1 MNINHSSCCDLIEQK
16 VNFWFTNSG
25 ELVIESELLSKLYDY
40 FEPTSV
46 KSRVVMSVD
55 EVEMLRNY
63 LSQGQGMIKYK
74 LYTFSGAMYII
85 PLDKYEYIDDIAESY
100 FTDYCAGLLT
110 THELDSFVEEAIL
123 DNGGSYFD
131 IWCDD
136 YYVSLL

>member
-63 LSQGQGMIKYK
+63 LSQG
-74 LYTFSGAMYII
+74 
-85 PLDKYEYIDDIAESY
+85 
-100 FTDYCAGLLT
+100 
-110 THELDSFVEEAIL
+110 
-123 DNGGSYFD
+123 
-131 IWCDD
+131 
-136 YYVSLL
+136 

>member
-25 ELVIESELLSKLYDY
+25 ELVIESEILSRLYDY

-63 LSQGQGMIKYK
+63 LSQG
-74 LYTFSGAMYII
+74 
-85 PLDKYEYIDDIAESY
+85 
-100 FTDYCAGLLT
+100 
-110 THELDSFVEEAIL
+110 
-123 DNGGSYFD
+123 
-131 IWCDD
+131 
-136 YYVSLL
+136 

>member
-25 ELVIESELLSKLYDY
+25 ELVIESELLSRLYDY

-63 LSQGQGMIKYK
+63 LSQG
-74 LYTFSGAMYII
+74 
-85 PLDKYEYIDDIAESY
+85 
-100 FTDYCAGLLT
+100 
-110 THELDSFVEEAIL
+110 
-123 DNGGSYFD
+123 
-131 IWCDD
+131 
-136 YYVSLL
+136 